1 MFRKLIISL
10 RSVDLQSLQVVLSHF
25 EEKIWLWIFSEFSI
39 YDSSQNLKLQVK
51 TWNLFRK
58 LIISLRSVDLQ
69 SLQVV
74 LSHFEEKIW
83 LWIFSEFSIYDSSQ
97 NLKLQV
103 KTWNLFRKLII
114 SLRSVDLQ
122 SLQVVLSHF
131 EEKIWLWIFSEFSIY
146 DSSQNLKL
154 QVKTWN
160 LFRKL
165 IISLRSVDL
174 QSLQV
179 VLSHF
184 EEKIWLWIFSEF
196 SIYDSSQNLKLQV
209 KTWNLFRKLI
219 ISLRSVDLQSL
230 QVVLSHFEEK
240 IWLWIFSEFSIY
252 DSSQNLKLQVK
263 TWNLFRKLIISLRSV
278 DLQSLQVVLSHFE
291 EKIWLW
297 IFSEFSIYDFQNLKL
312 QVMKFVQKT
321 HYLTQICWFTIIAS
335 GFESFWR
342 KNLTLNFFG
351 IFDLRFKSKSK
362 VAGKNMKF
370 VQKTHYLTQI
380 CWFTIIAS
388 GFESFWRK
396 NLTLNFFGIF
406 DLRFKSKSKVA
417 GKNMKFVQKTHYL
430 TQICWFTII
439 ASGFESFW
447 RKNLTLNFFGIFDLR
462 FKSKSKVAGKNMK
475 FVQKTHYLTQICWF
489 TIIASGFESFW
500 RKNLTLNFF
509 GIFDLRFKSVDL
521 KI

>member
-1 MFRKLIISL
+1 
-10 RSVDLQSLQVVLSHF
+10 
-25 EEKIWLWIFSEFSI
+25 
-39 YDSSQNLKLQVK
+39 
-51 TWNLFRK
+51 
-58 LIISLRSVDLQ
+58 
-69 SLQVV
+69 
-74 LSHFEEKIW
+74 
-83 LWIFSEFSIYDSSQ
+83 
-97 NLKLQV
+97 
-103 KTWNLFRKLII
+103 
-114 SLRSVDLQ
+114 
-122 SLQVVLSHF
+122 
-131 EEKIWLWIFSEFSIY
+131 
-146 DSSQNLKL
+146 
-154 QVKTWN
+154 
-160 LFRKL
+160 
-165 IISLRSVDL
+165 
-174 QSLQV
+174 
-179 VLSHF
+179 
-184 EEKIWLWIFSEF
+184 
-196 SIYDSSQNLKLQV
+196 
-209 KTWNLFRKLI
+209 
-219 ISLRSVDLQSL
+219 
-230 QVVLSHFEEK
+230 
-240 IWLWIFSEFSIY
+240 
-252 DSSQNLKLQVK
+252 
-263 TWNLFRKLIISLRSV
+263 
-278 DLQSLQVVLSHFE
+278 
-291 EKIWLW
+291 
-297 IFSEFSIYDFQNLKL
+297 
-312 QVMKFVQKT
+312 MKFVQKT

-509 GIFDLRFKSVDL
+509 GIFDLRFKSKSKVAGKNMKFVQKTHYLTQICWFTIIASGFESFWRKNLTLNFFGIFDL
-521 KI
+521 RFKSKSKVAGKTMKFVQKTHYLTQICWFTIIASGFESFWRKNLTLNFFGIFDLRFKSKSKVAG